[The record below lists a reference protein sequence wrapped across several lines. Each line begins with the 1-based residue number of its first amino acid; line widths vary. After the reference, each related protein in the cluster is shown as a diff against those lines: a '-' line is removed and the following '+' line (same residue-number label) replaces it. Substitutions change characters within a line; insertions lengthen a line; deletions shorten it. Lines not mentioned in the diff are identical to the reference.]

1 MSAIMSLLLNAMLN
15 AVALSCRWTQIEQ
28 MVQYC
33 LYSAHDTQLQRRVA
47 LKLVEHYRPA
57 AHKLW
62 AAHGL
67 AIELL
72 EEPRALPGGFHLLV
86 MPLLTSDKG
95 WLPGN
100 KVCNKARRAAAGAA
114 VGGGR
119 KRAHALRNDS
129 GR

>member
-1 MSAIMSLLLNAMLN
+1 
-15 AVALSCRWTQIEQ
+15 
-28 MVQYC
+28 MVPYC
-33 LYSAHDTQLQRRVA
+33 LYNAHDSQLQSRVA

-100 KVCNKARRAAAGAA
+100 KVPTARRAAAGAA
-114 VGGGR
+114 VGSVL
-119 KRAHALRNDS
+119 KRAHALHDS
-129 GR
+129 NGR